1 MSNLTDVEIA
11 AAEVQQAEAAL
22 LTARRKHDTAVRQQ
36 TPPKHV
42 SAMTPDERRA
52 DARTRGI
59 TGPI

>member
-1 MSNLTDVEIA
+1 MSNLTDVEIT

-36 TPPKHV
+36 PAPKHCRD
-42 SAMTPDERRA
+42 MTPDERRA
-52 DARTRGI
+52 DARSRGI